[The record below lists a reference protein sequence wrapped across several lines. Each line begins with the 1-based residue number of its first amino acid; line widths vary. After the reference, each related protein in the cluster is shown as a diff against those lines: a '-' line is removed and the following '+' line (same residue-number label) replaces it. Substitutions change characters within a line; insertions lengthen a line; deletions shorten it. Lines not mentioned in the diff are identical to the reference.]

1 MSSSMRRVTRYVM
14 AEVLGPFVLG
24 FLLYTFLL
32 LIQFLFASAEMIIR
46 RGVPAAQVGT
56 LLALTLP
63 NIVVLTIPMS
73 FLFAILVAV
82 GRLASD
88 SELTALRAS
97 GVSLFSLYRPIFV
110 FSLLLMAVNTYL
122 MVDTLPRGNSA
133 LQQLRIEIIT
143 QSVDRQ
149 VEPRIFYEEWE
160 GVMLYVFEVRPGES
174 EWRGVFVAENLPTS
188 ENQITVASRGEVRL
202 DDAGERLVLH
212 LEDAI
217 VHKVDFRNPEKYIT
231 TGAKSLERVLVDRFT
246 TQQRTRARAS
256 KGLRELNLREL
267 QARMHDPDMSSQLRN
282 LAQVEIHKKFSIPAA
297 CVVFGLVG
305 LPLGFMGGR
314 GSRTSGFALSVA
326 IVLVYYVFLN
336 NGEEAARIGKM
347 EPWLAM
353 WLPNF
358 ALALVGVFMLARRN
372 KDKNFMLL
380 PIDRWLRSVRWPGR
394 KKRDKDQLG
403 RQETDPDR
411 PTVRQR
417 PQQADVVLRLPH
429 FRLGFPSLI
438 DRYVVKMFTSSFLLV
453 LLSGVSIYI
462 VADLTQQMEDILKNK
477 VGGDVVFDYYKYLS
491 LQLGYEIAPV
501 AVLVTI
507 LVVFGLLSKTNEVV
521 AAKALGVSLYRL
533 AFPAL
538 VAAAV
543 VALLAGVLQL
553 RVLPASNARVAQLR
567 DEIRGRS
574 ATRTYRRADRQWLFG
589 QGRYIYNYLHY
600 DTEQKSLQRLQVFEF
615 DDDYQLT
622 RRLFANT
629 ASYLGDAW
637 LFDSGW
643 ARAYD
648 RLKVLNYEP
657 FDEPVIDR
665 YPETPAYFESEFKKP
680 DAMSYTELKEHILEV
695 QASGQAA
702 PELEVELHKKISF
715 PVVSLVMGLVALPF
729 SFRLGRRG
737 TLYGV
742 GVGILLGMVF
752 YGVFAFGSTLGETGA
767 LPPLVAV
774 WSPAIAFTI
783 FSLYLLLG
791 VRS

>member
-1 MSSSMRRVTRYVM
+1 MRRVTRYVM

-46 RGVPAAQVGT
+46 RGVPAVQVGK
-56 LLALTLP
+56 LLGLTLP

-110 FSLLLMAVNTYL
+110 FSLLLTAINTYL
-122 MVDTLPRGNSA
+122 MVDTLPKGNTA
-133 LQQLRIEIIT
+133 LQQLRIDIIT

-149 VEPRIFYEEWE
+149 VEPRVFYEEWE

-174 EWRGVFVAENLPTS
+174 EWQGVFVAENLPST
-188 ENQITVASRGEVRL
+188 ENQVTVASRGEVRL

-212 LEDAI
+212 LEDAV
-217 VHKVDFRNPEKYIT
+217 VHKVDFRNPDKYT
-231 TGAKSLERVLVDRFT
+231 MSSVKSLDRVLVDRFT
-246 TQQRTRARAS
+246 TQQRSRARAS

-267 QARMHDPDMSSQLRN
+267 QERYRDPDTSPQLRN
-282 LAQVEIHKKFSIPAA
+282 LARVEIHKKFSIPAA
-297 CVVFGLVG
+297 CIVFGLVA

-326 IVLVYYVFLN
+326 IVLVYYIFLN

-347 EPWLAM
+347 APWLAM

-358 ALALVGVFMLARRN
+358 VLALVGLFMLARRN
-372 KDKNFMLL
+372 RDKNMLL
-380 PIDRWLRSVRWPGR
+380 LPFDRWLRRFRWPSR
-394 KKRDKDQLG
+394 KADDAGQPGEPERARERPLRQLPA
-403 RQETDPDR
+403 QT
-411 PTVRQR
+411 
-417 PQQADVVLRLPH
+417 DVVLRLPH
-429 FRLGFPSLI
+429 FRFGFPSLL
-438 DRYVVKMFTSSFLLV
+438 DRYVVKMFTSTFLLV
-453 LLSGVSIYI
+453 LLSGVSIYV
-462 VADLTQQMEDILKNK
+462 VADLTQQMENILKNK
-477 VGGDVVFDYYKYLS
+477 ISGSVVFDYYKYLS

-533 AFPAL
+533 ALPAL

-543 VALLAGVLQL
+543 VALLAAVLQF

-567 DEIRGRS
+567 DEIRGKS
-574 ATRTYRRADRQWLFG
+574 STRTYRRADRQWLFG

-600 DTEQKSLQRLQVFEF
+600 DSEQKSLQRLQVFEF
-615 DDDYQLT
+615 DDDYQLA
-622 RRLFANT
+622 RRFYSNT
-629 ASYLGDAW
+629 ASFLGDAW

-643 ARAYD
+643 VRSYEGPS
-648 RLKVLNYEP
+648 VLEYQT
-657 FDEPVIDR
+657 FDEPVIDY
-665 YPETPAYFESEFKKP
+665 YPETPEYFESEFKKP
-680 DAMSYTELKEHILEV
+680 EAMSYNELKEHILEV

-715 PVVSLVMGLVALPF
+715 PIVSLVMGLVALPF
-729 SFRLGRRG
+729 SFRLGRKG

-774 WSPAIAFTI
+774 WSPSIAFAI

>member
-1 MSSSMRRVTRYVM
+1 MRRDTRYVM
-14 AEVLGPFVLG
+14 AEVLGPFILG

-46 RGVPAAQVGT
+46 RGVPAVQVGK
-56 LLALTLP
+56 LLGLTLP

-97 GVSLFSLYRPIFV
+97 GVSLFSLYRPILV
-110 FSLLLMAVNTYL
+110 FSLLLTALNTYL
-122 MVDTLPRGNSA
+122 MVDTLPKGNSA
-133 LQQLRIEIIT
+133 LQQLRIDIIT

-149 VEPRIFYEEWE
+149 VEPRVFYEEWE

-174 EWRGVFVAENLPTS
+174 EWQGVFVAENLPS
-188 ENQITVASRGEVRL
+188 AENQVTVASRGEVRL

-212 LEDAI
+212 LEDAV
-217 VHKVDFRNPEKYIT
+217 VHKVDFRNPDKYT
-231 TGAKSLERVLVDRFT
+231 MSSVKSLDRVLVDRFT
-246 TQQRTRARAS
+246 TLQRARTS

-267 QARMHDPDMSSQLRN
+267 QERMQDPDASPQMRN
-282 LAQVEIHKKFSIPAA
+282 LARVEIHKKFSIPAA
-297 CVVFGLVG
+297 CIVFGLVG

-358 ALALVGVFMLARRN
+358 LLGLAGLFMLARRN
-372 KDKNFMLL
+372 RDKNLLLL
-380 PIDRWLRSVRWPGR
+380 PIDRWLRHFQWAGR
-394 KKRDKDQLG
+394 KTAAAEEAGASESMD
-403 RQETDPDR
+403 ER
-411 PTVRQR
+411 PLQQR
-417 PQQADVVLRLPH
+417 PAQTDVVLRLPH
-429 FRLGFPSLI
+429 FRFGFPSLL
-438 DRYVVKMFTSSFLLV
+438 DRYVVKMFASSFLLV
-453 LLSGVSIYI
+453 LLSGVSIYV
-462 VADLTQQMEDILKNK
+462 VADLTQQMDDILKHE
-477 VGGDVVFDYYKYLS
+477 VSSSVVFDYYKYLS
-491 LQLGYEIAPV
+491 LQLAYEIAPV

-533 AFPAL
+533 ALPAL

-543 VALLAGVLQL
+543 VALLAAVLQL

-567 DEIRGRS
+567 DQIRGKT

-600 DTEQKSLQRLQVFEF
+600 DTEQKGLQRLQVFEF
-615 DDDYQLT
+615 NDDYQLA
-622 RRLFANT
+622 RRFYANT

-643 ARAYD
+643 VRSYQGPS
-648 RLKVLNYEP
+648 VLDYET
-657 FDEPVIDR
+657 FDQPVIDY
-665 YPETPAYFESEFKKP
+665 YPETPEYFESEFKKP
-680 DAMSYTELKEHILEV
+680 EAMSYNELKEHILEV

-715 PVVSLVMGLVALPF
+715 PIVSLVMGLVALPF

-774 WSPAIAFTI
+774 WSPSIAFAI

>member
-1 MSSSMRRVTRYVM
+1 MSPSMRRVTRYVM

-46 RGVPAAQVGT
+46 RGVPAVQVGK
-56 LLALTLP
+56 LLGLTLP

-110 FSLLLMAVNTYL
+110 FSLLLTAINTYL
-122 MVDTLPRGNSA
+122 MVDTLPKGNTA
-133 LQQLRIEIIT
+133 LQQLRIDIIT

-149 VEPRIFYEEWE
+149 VEPRVFYEEWE

-174 EWRGVFVAENLPTS
+174 EWQGVFVAENLPST
-188 ENQITVASRGEVRL
+188 ENQVTVASRGEVRL

-212 LEDAI
+212 LEDAV
-217 VHKVDFRNPEKYIT
+217 VHKVDFRNPDKYT
-231 TGAKSLERVLVDRFT
+231 MSSVKSLDRVLVDRFT
-246 TQQRTRARAS
+246 TQQRSRARAS

-267 QARMHDPDMSSQLRN
+267 QERYRDPDTSPQLRN
-282 LAQVEIHKKFSIPAA
+282 LARVEIHKKFSIPAA
-297 CVVFGLVG
+297 CIVFGLVA

-326 IVLVYYVFLN
+326 IVLVYYIFLN

-347 EPWLAM
+347 APWLAM

-358 ALALVGVFMLARRN
+358 VLALVGLFMLARRN
-372 KDKNFMLL
+372 RDKNMLL
-380 PIDRWLRSVRWPGR
+380 LPFDRWLRRFRWPSR
-394 KKRDKDQLG
+394 KADDAGQPGEPERARERPLRQLPA
-403 RQETDPDR
+403 QT
-411 PTVRQR
+411 
-417 PQQADVVLRLPH
+417 DVVLRLPH
-429 FRLGFPSLI
+429 FRFGFPSLL
-438 DRYVVKMFTSSFLLV
+438 DRYVVKMFTSTFLLV
-453 LLSGVSIYI
+453 LLSGVSIYV
-462 VADLTQQMEDILKNK
+462 VADLTQQMENILKNK
-477 VGGDVVFDYYKYLS
+477 ISGSVVFDYYKYLS

-533 AFPAL
+533 ALPAL

-543 VALLAGVLQL
+543 VALLAAVLQF

-567 DEIRGRS
+567 DEIRGKS
-574 ATRTYRRADRQWLFG
+574 STRTYRRADRQWLFG

-600 DTEQKSLQRLQVFEF
+600 DSEQKSLQRLQVFEF
-615 DDDYQLT
+615 DDDYQLA
-622 RRLFANT
+622 RRFYSNT
-629 ASYLGDAW
+629 ASFLGDAW

-643 ARAYD
+643 VRSYEGPS
-648 RLKVLNYEP
+648 VLEYQT
-657 FDEPVIDR
+657 FDEPVIDY
-665 YPETPAYFESEFKKP
+665 YPETPEYFESEFKKP
-680 DAMSYTELKEHILEV
+680 EAMSYNELKEHILEV

-715 PVVSLVMGLVALPF
+715 PIVSLVMGLVALPF
-729 SFRLGRRG
+729 SFRLGRKG

-774 WSPAIAFTI
+774 WSPSIAFAI

>member
-1 MSSSMRRVTRYVM
+1 M
-14 AEVLGPFVLG
+14 AEVLGPFILG

-46 RGVPAAQVGT
+46 RGVPAVQVGK

-97 GVSLFSLYRPIFV
+97 GVSLFSLYRPILL
-110 FSLLLMAVNTYL
+110 FSLLLTALNTYL
-122 MVDTLPRGNSA
+122 MVDTLPKGNSA
-133 LQQLRIEIIT
+133 LQQLRIDIIT

-149 VEPRIFYEEWE
+149 VEPRVFYEEWE

-174 EWRGVFVAENLPTS
+174 EWRGVFVAENLPST
-188 ENQITVASRGEVRL
+188 ENQVTVASRGEVRL

-212 LEDAI
+212 LEDAV
-217 VHKVDFRNPEKYIT
+217 VHKVDFRNPDKYT
-231 TGAKSLERVLVDRFT
+231 MSSVKSLDRVLVDRFT
-246 TQQRTRARAS
+246 TQQRARTS

-267 QARMHDPDMSSQLRN
+267 QERSQDPDSSPQMRN
-282 LAQVEIHKKFSIPAA
+282 LARVEIHKKFSIPAA
-297 CVVFGLVG
+297 CIVFGLVA
-305 LPLGFMGGR
+305 LPMGFMGGR

-326 IVLVYYVFLN
+326 IVLVYYIFLN

-347 EPWLAM
+347 APWLAM
-353 WLPNF
+353 WLPNIL
-358 ALALVGVFMLARRN
+358 LALVGLFMLARRN
-372 KDKNFMLL
+372 RDKNLLLL
-380 PIDRWLRSVRWPGR
+380 PFDRWLRRIRWPGR
-394 KKRDKDQLG
+394 KAADVDQ
-403 RQETDPDR
+403 PDELER
-411 PTVRQR
+411 ARQR
-417 PQQADVVLRLPH
+417 PRRQLPAQTDVVLRLPH
-429 FRLGFPSLI
+429 FRFGFPSLL
-438 DRYVVKMFTSSFLLV
+438 DRYVVKMFTSTFLLV
-453 LLSGVSIYI
+453 LLSGVSIYV
-462 VADLTQQMEDILKNK
+462 VADLTQQMDEILKNK
-477 VGGDVVFDYYKYLS
+477 ISSSVVFDYYKYLS
-491 LQLGYEIAPV
+491 LQLSYEIAPV

-507 LVVFGLLSKTNEVV
+507 LVVFGLLSKTNEVM

-533 AFPAL
+533 ALPAL
-538 VAAAV
+538 VAAGV
-543 VALLAGVLQL
+543 VALLAAVLQL
-553 RVLPASNARVAQLR
+553 RVLPASNARVFQLR
-567 DEIRGRS
+567 NEIRGKS
-574 ATRTYRRADRQWLFG
+574 STRTYRRADRQWLFG

-615 DDDYQLT
+615 DDDYQLA
-622 RRLFANT
+622 RRFYANT
-629 ASYLGDAW
+629 ASFLGDAW

-643 ARAYD
+643 VRSYKGP
-648 RLKVLNYEP
+648 RVLEYQT
-657 FDEPVIDR
+657 FDQPVIDY
-665 YPETPAYFESEFKKP
+665 YPETPEYFESEFKKP
-680 DAMSYTELKEHILEV
+680 EAMSYTELKEHILEV

-715 PVVSLVMGLVALPF
+715 PIVSLIMGLVALPF

-774 WSPAIAFTI
+774 WSPSIAFAI
-783 FSLYLLLG
+783 FSFYLLLG
-791 VRS
+791 VRT

>member
-1 MSSSMRRVTRYVM
+1 MRRVTGYVM
-14 AEVLGPFVLG
+14 SEVLGPFVLG

-46 RGVPAAQVGT
+46 RGVPAVQVGK
-56 LLALTLP
+56 LLGLTLP

-73 FLFAILVAV
+73 FLFAILVAI

-122 MVDTLPRGNSA
+122 MVDTLPKGNSA
-133 LQQLRIEIIT
+133 LQQLRIDIIT

-149 VEPRIFYEEWE
+149 VEPRVFYEEWE

-174 EWRGVFVAENLPTS
+174 EWQGVFVAENLPTA
-188 ENQITVASRGEVRL
+188 ENQVTVASRGEVRL

-212 LEDAI
+212 LEDAV
-217 VHKVDFRNPEKYIT
+217 VHKVDFRNPDKYT
-231 TGAKSLERVLVDRFT
+231 MSSVKSLDRVLVDRFT
-246 TQQRTRARAS
+246 TQQRTRARSS

-267 QARMHDPDMSSQLRN
+267 QERYEDPDASPQMRN
-282 LAQVEIHKKFSIPAA
+282 LARVEIHKKFSIPAA
-297 CVVFGLVG
+297 CVVFGLIG

-347 EPWLAM
+347 APWLAM

-358 ALALVGVFMLARRN
+358 MLALVGLFMLARRN
-372 KDKNFMLL
+372 RDKNLLLL
-380 PIDRWLRSVRWPGR
+380 PIDRWVRRFRLPGR
-394 KKRDKDQLG
+394 KATDADQLG
-403 RQETDPDR
+403 EPESASELPR
-411 PTVRQR
+411 RQR
-417 PQQADVVLRLPH
+417 PTQTDVVLRLPH
-429 FRLGFPSLI
+429 FRFGFPSLL
-438 DRYVVKMFTSSFLLV
+438 DRYVVKMFVSSFLLV

-462 VADLTQQMEDILKNK
+462 VADLTQQMDDILKNK
-477 VGGDVVFDYYKYLS
+477 VSSTVVFDYYKYLS
-491 LQLGYEIAPV
+491 MQLAYEISPV

-533 AFPAL
+533 ALPAL
-538 VAAAV
+538 VAAAT
-543 VALLAGVLQL
+543 VALLAAVLQL

-567 DEIRGRS
+567 DEIRGKTG
-574 ATRTYRRADRQWLFG
+574 TRTYRRADRQWLFG

-600 DTEQKSLQRLQVFEF
+600 DAEQKGLQRLQVFEF
-615 DDDYQLT
+615 DDDYQLA
-622 RRLFANT
+622 RRFYSNT
-629 ASYLGDAW
+629 ASFLGDAW

-643 ARAYD
+643 VRSY
-648 RLKVLNYEP
+648 KGPSVLDYET
-657 FDEPVIDR
+657 FDQPVIDY
-665 YPETPAYFESEFKKP
+665 YPETPEYFESEFKKP
-680 DAMSYTELKEHILEV
+680 EAMSYTELKEHILEV

-702 PELEVELHKKISF
+702 PELEVELHKKVSF
-715 PVVSLVMGLVALPF
+715 PVVSLIMGLVALPF

-774 WSPAIAFTI
+774 WSPGIAFAL

>member
-1 MSSSMRRVTRYVM
+1 M

-46 RGVPAAQVGT
+46 RGVPAVQVGK
-56 LLALTLP
+56 LLGLTLP

-97 GVSLFSLYRPIFV
+97 GVSLFSLYRPILV
-110 FSLLLMAVNTYL
+110 FSLLLTALNTFL
-122 MVDTLPRGNSA
+122 MVDTLPKGNSA
-133 LQQLRIEIIT
+133 LQQLRIDIIT

-149 VEPRIFYEEWE
+149 VEPRVFYEEWE

-174 EWRGVFVAENLPTS
+174 EWQGVFVAENLPST
-188 ENQITVASRGEVRL
+188 ENQVTVASRGEVRL

-212 LEDAI
+212 LEDAV
-217 VHKVDFRNPEKYIT
+217 VHKVDFRNPDKYT
-231 TGAKSLERVLVDRFT
+231 MSSVKSLDRVLVDRFT
-246 TQQRTRARAS
+246 TQQRARAS

-267 QARMHDPDMSSQLRN
+267 QERYRDPDTSAQLRN
-282 LAQVEIHKKFSIPAA
+282 LARVEIHKKFSIPAA
-297 CVVFGLVG
+297 CVVFGLVA

-326 IVLVYYVFLN
+326 IVLVYYIFLN

-347 EPWLAM
+347 APWLAM

-358 ALALVGVFMLARRN
+358 VLALVGLFMLARRN
-372 KDKNFMLL
+372 RDKNLLLL
-380 PIDRWLRSVRWPGR
+380 PFDRWLRRFRWPGR
-394 KKRDKDQLG
+394 KADDAGQPGEPERERERPR
-403 RQETDPDR
+403 RQP
-411 PTVRQR
+411 PTQT
-417 PQQADVVLRLPH
+417 DVVLRLPH
-429 FRLGFPSLI
+429 FRFGFPSLL
-438 DRYVVKMFTSSFLLV
+438 DRYVVKMFASTFLLV
-453 LLSGVSIYI
+453 LLSGVSIYV
-462 VADLTQQMEDILKNK
+462 VADLTQQMDEILKNK
-477 VGGDVVFDYYKYLS
+477 VSSSVVFDYYKYLS

-501 AVLVTI
+501 GVLVTI
-507 LVVFGLLSKTNEVV
+507 LVVFGLLSKTNEVI

-533 AFPAL
+533 ALPAL

-543 VALLAGVLQL
+543 VALLAAVLQL

-567 DEIRGRS
+567 DEIRGKT

-600 DTEQKSLQRLQVFEF
+600 DAEQKGLQRLQVFEF
-615 DDDYQLT
+615 DDDYQLA
-622 RRLFANT
+622 RRFYSNT
-629 ASYLGDAW
+629 ASFLGDAW

-643 ARAYD
+643 VRSYEGPS
-648 RLKVLNYEP
+648 VLEYQT
-657 FDEPVIDR
+657 FDQPVIDY
-665 YPETPAYFESEFKKP
+665 YPETPEYFESEFKKP
-680 DAMSYTELKEHILEV
+680 EAMSYTELKDHILEV

-715 PVVSLVMGLVALPF
+715 PIVSLVMGLVALPF

-774 WSPAIAFTI
+774 WSPSIAFAI

>member
-1 MSSSMRRVTRYVM
+1 MRRVTRYVM

-46 RGVPAAQVGT
+46 RGVPAVQVGK
-56 LLALTLP
+56 LLGLTLP

-110 FSLLLMAVNTYL
+110 FSLLLTAINTYL
-122 MVDTLPRGNSA
+122 MVDTLPKGNTA
-133 LQQLRIEIIT
+133 LQQLRIDIIT

-149 VEPRIFYEEWE
+149 VEPRVFYEEWE

-174 EWRGVFVAENLPTS
+174 EWQGVFVAENLPST
-188 ENQITVASRGEVRL
+188 ENQVTVASRGEVRL

-212 LEDAI
+212 LEDAV
-217 VHKVDFRNPEKYIT
+217 VHKVDFRNPDKYT
-231 TGAKSLERVLVDRFT
+231 MSSVKSLDRVLVDRFT
-246 TQQRTRARAS
+246 TQQRSRARAS

-267 QARMHDPDMSSQLRN
+267 QERYRDPDTSPQLRN
-282 LAQVEIHKKFSIPAA
+282 LARVEIHKKFSIPAA
-297 CVVFGLVG
+297 CIVFGLVA

-326 IVLVYYVFLN
+326 IVLVYYIFLN

-347 EPWLAM
+347 APWLAM

-358 ALALVGVFMLARRN
+358 VLALVGLFMLARRN
-372 KDKNFMLL
+372 RDKNMLL
-380 PIDRWLRSVRWPGR
+380 LPFDRWLRRFRWPSR
-394 KKRDKDQLG
+394 KADDAGQPGEPERARERPLRQLPA
-403 RQETDPDR
+403 QT
-411 PTVRQR
+411 
-417 PQQADVVLRLPH
+417 DVVLRLPH
-429 FRLGFPSLI
+429 FRFGFPSLL
-438 DRYVVKMFTSSFLLV
+438 DRYVVKMFTSTFLLV
-453 LLSGVSIYI
+453 LLSGVSIYV
-462 VADLTQQMEDILKNK
+462 VADLTQQMENILKNK
-477 VGGDVVFDYYKYLS
+477 ISGSVVFDYYKYLS

-533 AFPAL
+533 ALPAL

-543 VALLAGVLQL
+543 VALLAAVLQF

-567 DEIRGRS
+567 DEIRGKS
-574 ATRTYRRADRQWLFG
+574 STRTYRRADRQWLFG

-600 DTEQKSLQRLQVFEF
+600 DSEQKSLQRLQVFEF
-615 DDDYQLT
+615 DDDYQLA
-622 RRLFANT
+622 RRFYSNT
-629 ASYLGDAW
+629 ASFLGDAW

-643 ARAYD
+643 VRSYEGPS
-648 RLKVLNYEP
+648 VLEYQT
-657 FDEPVIDR
+657 FDEPVIDY
-665 YPETPAYFESEFKKP
+665 YPETPEYFESEFKKP
-680 DAMSYTELKEHILEV
+680 EAMSYNELKEHILEV

-715 PVVSLVMGLVALPF
+715 PIVSLVMGLVALPF
-729 SFRLGRRG
+729 SFRLGRKG

-752 YGVFAFGSTLGETGA
+752 Y
-767 LPPLVAV
+767 
-774 WSPAIAFTI
+774 
-783 FSLYLLLG
+783 
-791 VRS
+791 

>member
-1 MSSSMRRVTRYVM
+1 M

-46 RGVPAAQVGT
+46 RGVPAVQVGK
-56 LLALTLP
+56 LLGLTLP

-97 GVSLFSLYRPIFV
+97 GVSLFSLYRPILL
-110 FSLLLMAVNTYL
+110 FSLLLTALNTYL
-122 MVDTLPRGNSA
+122 MVDTLPKGNSA
-133 LQQLRIEIIT
+133 LQQLRIDIIT

-149 VEPRIFYEEWE
+149 VEPRVFYEEWE

-174 EWRGVFVAENLPTS
+174 EWQGVFVAENLPS
-188 ENQITVASRGEVRL
+188 AENQVTIASRGEVRL
-202 DDAGERLVLH
+202 DDAGERLILH
-212 LEDAI
+212 LEDAV
-217 VHKVDFRNPEKYIT
+217 VHKVDFRNPDKYT
-231 TGAKSLERVLVDRFT
+231 MSSVKSLDRVLVDRFT
-246 TQQRTRARAS
+246 TQQRARTS

-267 QARMHDPDMSSQLRN
+267 QERAQDPDSSPQMRN
-282 LAQVEIHKKFSIPAA
+282 LSRVEIHKKFSIPAA
-297 CVVFGLVG
+297 CIVFGLVA
-305 LPLGFMGGR
+305 LPMGFMGGR

-326 IVLVYYVFLN
+326 IVLVYYIFLN

-347 EPWLAM
+347 APWLAM

-358 ALALVGVFMLARRN
+358 ILGLVGLFMLARRN
-372 KDKNFMLL
+372 RDKNLLLL
-380 PIDRWLRSVRWPGR
+380 PFDRWLSRFRWPGR
-394 KKRDKDQLG
+394 KAADADQPDEPERESERPR
-403 RQETDPDR
+403 RQL
-411 PTVRQR
+411 PTQT
-417 PQQADVVLRLPH
+417 DVVLRLPH
-429 FRLGFPSLI
+429 FRFGFPSLL
-438 DRYVVKMFTSSFLLV
+438 DRYVVKIFTSTFLLV
-453 LLSGVSIYI
+453 LLSGVSIYV
-462 VADLTQQMEDILKNK
+462 VADLTQQMDEILKNK
-477 VGGDVVFDYYKYLS
+477 ISSSVVFDYYKYLS

-507 LVVFGLLSKTNEVV
+507 LVVFGLLSKTNEVM

-533 AFPAL
+533 ALPAL

-543 VALLAGVLQL
+543 VALLAGGLQL
-553 RVLPASNARVAQLR
+553 RVLPASNARVFQLR
-567 DEIRGRS
+567 DEIRGRTG
-574 ATRTYRRADRQWLFG
+574 TRTYRRADRQWLFG

-600 DTEQKSLQRLQVFEF
+600 DTEQKALQRLQVFEF
-615 DDDYQLT
+615 DDDYQLA
-622 RRLFANT
+622 RRFFANT
-629 ASYLGDAW
+629 ASFLGDAW
-637 LFDSGW
+637 LFDTGW
-643 ARAYD
+643 ARSY
-648 RLKVLNYEP
+648 KGPSVLEYQT
-657 FDEPVIDR
+657 FDQPVIDY
-665 YPETPAYFESEFKKP
+665 YPETPEYFESEFKKP
-680 DAMSYTELKEHILEV
+680 EAMSYAELKEHILEV
-695 QASGQAA
+695 QGSGQAA

-715 PVVSLVMGLVALPF
+715 PVVSLIMGLVALPF

-774 WSPAIAFTI
+774 WSPSIAFAI

-791 VRS
+791 VRT